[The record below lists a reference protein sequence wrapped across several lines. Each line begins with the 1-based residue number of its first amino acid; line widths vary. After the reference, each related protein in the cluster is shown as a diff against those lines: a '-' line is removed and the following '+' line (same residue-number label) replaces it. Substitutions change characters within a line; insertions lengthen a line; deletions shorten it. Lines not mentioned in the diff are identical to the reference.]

1 MGEAGAGSVSGYEMR
16 GTVAGMAEKLT
27 DEQKALFDAK
37 NFATIATINPDG
49 QPQLSVVWCKLDG
62 DDVLVS
68 TVEGRRK
75 HLNLERDDRVTIL
88 VQPADEPYKYVEVRG
103 AAALEREGGRELI
116 DALAQKYM
124 GADRYPA
131 DDNTD
136 NVRVVVRITPRRVVS
151 MGV

>member
-1 MGEAGAGSVSGYEMR
+1 
-16 GTVAGMAEKLT
+16 MAEKLS
-27 DEQKALFDAK
+27 DAQKALIGAP
-37 NFATIATINPDG
+37 NFAVIGTLNPDG

-62 DDVLVS
+62 DDILVS

-75 HLNLERDDRVTIL
+75 HLNLVRDDRVTIL

-103 AAALEREGGRELI
+103 TASMTREGGRELI
-116 DALAQKYM
+116 DLLANQYM

-131 DDNTD
+131 DDGTD
-136 NVRVVVRITPRRVVS
+136 NVRVVIRITPRRVVS